1 MLDTNSSTI
10 FDYQVVCH
18 AEVDLPAWLASLTSR
33 AGWKLWGEQSEEHC
47 DLYSF
52 RNHAAEAQVTLFH
65 SGYALVEVDGEVLY
79 DDHLSSAG
87 AYASLHYFNAENGQ
101 QVLLN

>member
-1 MLDTNSSTI
+1 MLDTNAITI

-18 AEVDLPAWLASLTSR
+18 AEVDLPAWLASLTSA
-33 AGWKLWGEQSEEHC
+33 AGWQLWSEESDEHC
-47 DLYSF
+47 DLYLF
-52 RNHAAEAQVTLFH
+52 RNRASEAQVTLYQ

-79 DDHLSSAG
+79 DDHLSSARG
-87 AYASLHYFNAENGQ
+87 YASLHYFNAESGQ